1 MLSRFVRCRLANP
14 KGITI
19 TDSLDCEPYPCPKSN
34 WRGCNQG
41 DMPQIWAD
49 GRIAN
54 GGVPQAANLS
64 RHLERLRQGIAKWI
78 PDPEWAGNAM
88 YDVR

>member
-1 MLSRFVRCRLANP
+1 
-14 KGITI
+14 
-19 TDSLDCEPYPCPKSN
+19 
-34 WRGCNQG
+34 
-41 DMPQIWAD
+41 MPQIWAD

-64 RHLERLRQGIAKWI
+64 RHLERLREGIAKWI